1 MEKTL
6 GELTAILG
14 GELVGDENIKISGVR
29 GIIEAQSG
37 DITFIANP
45 KYMKHLETT
54 GASAII
60 VSKDIRD
67 SSKPM
72 IKVDDPYLAFA
83 KVLSI
88 MTSTEREYFGVS
100 EDAWVHPEAEVAT
113 DVAVYPLVYI
123 GRGAV
128 VKRRAV
134 LYPGVFLG
142 DGAEVGDE
150 SILYPN
156 VTVMNRCVLG
166 NRVTIHSGT
175 VIGSDGFGFAQDG
188 TKHVKIPQVGIVKI
202 EDDVEIGSN
211 CSIDRAA
218 MGVTLI
224 KRGVIMDNLVQI
236 GHNVEVGEDSIL
248 IAQVGISGST
258 HVGKNVILA
267 GQAGLVGHI
276 EIGDGA
282 IVTAKTGVSKDIS
295 PGEVASGYPHMD
307 HKKWLR
313 SMNVVQ
319 KLPEMKREITRLKK
333 RVEELEKG
341 KKGDDK

>member
-1 MEKTL
+1 M
-6 GELTAILG
+6 GELAAILG
-14 GELVGDENIKISGVR
+14 GEVVGDENIKISGVK
-29 GIIEAQSG
+29 GIIEAKEG
-37 DITFIANP
+37 DITFISNP
-45 KYMKHLETT
+45 KYMKYLETT

-60 VSKDIRD
+60 VSKDFRIG
-67 SSKPM
+67 SKPM

-83 KVLSI
+83 NVLNI
-88 MTSTEREYFGVS
+88 MTFAEREYFGVS
-100 EDAWVHPEAEVAT
+100 EDAWVHPEAKVAGE
-113 DVAVYPLVYI
+113 VAVYPLVYI
-123 GRGAV
+123 GKGAV

-156 VTVMNRCVLG
+156 VTVMNRCILG

-236 GHNVEVGEDSIL
+236 GHNVEVGEDSI
-248 IAQVGISGST
+248 IVAQVGISGST
-258 HVGKNVILA
+258 HVGKNVTLA

-282 IVTAKTGVSKDIS
+282 IVTAKAGVSNDIS
-295 PGEVASGYPHMD
+295 AGEVASGYPHME

-313 SMNVVQ
+313 VMSVVS
-319 KLPEMKREITRLKK
+319 KLPDMRKELKRLQQK
-333 RVEELEKG
+333 VEELEKG
-341 KKGDDK
+341 KKGDKKK